1 VDIKELKKTIFSK
14 PEEKPKPKRVLIV
27 EQAQNDTFGCSY
39 QGLDSRQQLLPMLR
53 AAEKQFRI
61 NLNRKAITMSNA
73 SGKLIAQ

>member
-1 VDIKELKKTIFSK
+1 MDLKKVFSK
-14 PEEKPKPKRVLIV
+14 KEEELPKPKRVLIV
-27 EQAQNDTFGCSY
+27 EQLQNDTFGCYY